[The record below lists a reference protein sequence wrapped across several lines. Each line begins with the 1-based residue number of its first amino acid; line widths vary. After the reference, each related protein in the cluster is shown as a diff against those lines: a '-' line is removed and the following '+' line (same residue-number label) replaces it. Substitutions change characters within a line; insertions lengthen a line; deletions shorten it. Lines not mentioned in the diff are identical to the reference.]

1 MVIQFIQ
8 GNAKQ
13 STLRTLKVLISILL
27 SLIVLPQNAYAADNQ
42 DKAVCNVAQK
52 NGVYQTIYSAQ
63 FGCINFSF
71 NKHSRTVLL
80 KFPNQPNN
88 NIVVKRIEHFYS
100 HERNEMIDYSPELI
114 GMVKYMG
121 FIAPKT
127 IPYKG
132 NEYLVLIYYERST
145 GENGGGECGA
155 GAEGYLVA
163 YRLTTKG
170 VRKQFSKLVDSCNG
184 DTLAEFPENT
194 KAPIYI
200 KNSYI
205 YVDWAIS
212 KKFDL
217 NGAIGKI
224 RLSDGAIEYQEKPKN
239 KDN

>member
-1 MVIQFIQ
+1 M
-8 GNAKQ
+8 Q
-13 STLRTLKVLISILL
+13 STLKTLKVLISTLL
-27 SLIVLPQNAYAADNQ
+27 AFIALLQNTYAAN
-42 DKAVCNVAQK
+42 KHNETVCNAVQK
-52 NGVYQTIYSAQ
+52 NGVYQTTYSTQ
-63 FGCINFSF
+63 LGCIDYIF
-71 NKHSRTVLL
+71 NKYTRTVLL
-80 KFPNQPNN
+80 KIRNQPNK

-100 HERNEMIDYSPELI
+100 HQLNETIDYSPELI

-145 GENGGGECGA
+145 GEHGGGECGA

-170 VRKQFSKLVDSCNG
+170 FRKQFSKLVDSCNG
-184 DTLAEFPENT
+184 DTLAEFAENA

-205 YVDWAIS
+205 YVDWAIK
-212 KKFDL
+212 KKFNL

-224 RLSDGAIEYQEKPKN
+224 RLSDGTIEYQEKPEN
-239 KDN
+239 KTN